1 LNVRVL
7 VVEDE
12 PKMAGLL
19 QRGLTER
26 GDVVEVTPSGEDAVA
41 FASTSEFDIVL
52 LDAMLPGIDGF
63 DACRQLRTKGVWT
76 PILMLTARGAVED
89 RIEGLDAGADD
100 YLIKPFSLEE
110 LLARM
115 RALTRRGPRERPA
128 VLTVGDLR
136 YDPASRQVW
145 RGDTEIELSSKEV
158 SLLEVFM
165 RRPGQALTRDQLLEN
180 AWDFAFEA
188 RSNVVD
194 VYVRYLREKLDR
206 PFGLNTLQTVRGVGY
221 RLVSA
226 T

>member
-1 LNVRVL
+1 
-7 VVEDE
+7 
-12 PKMAGLL
+12 MAGLL

-26 GDVVEVTPSGEDAVA
+26 GDVVEVAQSGEDAVA

-63 DACRQLRTKGVWT
+63 DACRRLRTKGVWT

-136 YDPASRQVW
+136 FDPASRQVW
-145 RGDTEIELSSKEV
+145 RGDIEIEMSSKEI

-194 VYVRYLREKLDR
+194 VYVRYLREKVDR

-226 T
+226 S

>member
-1 LNVRVL
+1 
-7 VVEDE
+7 
-12 PKMAGLL
+12 MAGLL

-26 GDVVEVTPSGEDAVA
+26 GDVVEVAPSGEDAIA
-41 FASTSEFDIVL
+41 FASSSEFDIVL

-63 DACRQLRTKGVWT
+63 DACRQLRMKGVWT

-136 YDPASRQVW
+136 YDPASRRVW
-145 RGDTEIELSSKEV
+145 RGDTEVELSSKEV

>member
-1 LNVRVL
+1 
-7 VVEDE
+7 
-12 PKMAGLL
+12 
-19 QRGLTER
+19 
-26 GDVVEVTPSGEDAVA
+26 
-41 FASTSEFDIVL
+41 
-52 LDAMLPGIDGF
+52 
-63 DACRQLRTKGVWT
+63 
-76 PILMLTARGAVED
+76 MLTARGAVED